1 MADNTQ
7 QTAVLAGGCFWCTET
22 LFARLKGVISAVP
35 GYTGGAVPNPS
46 YEQVCGGKTGHA
58 ECAKIVFDQ
67 SVISYEDLLTI
78 FFFTHDPTTLNR
90 QGNDVGTQYRSAI
103 FYTTEEQKTVAQAFI
118 KKLTDDRAYSTAIV
132 TEVAP
137 LGTFYEAEDY
147 HKNYFESHKDAPYCT
162 FIIGPKVEKLE
173 QKYAS
178 LIKDL

>member
-58 ECAKIVFDQ
+58 ECAKIVFDP

-103 FYTTEEQKTVAQAFI
+103 FYTTDEQKVTAQAFI
-118 KKLTDDRAYSTAIV
+118 KKLTDDKAYSTAIV

-137 LGTFYEAEDY
+137 LGIFYEAEDY